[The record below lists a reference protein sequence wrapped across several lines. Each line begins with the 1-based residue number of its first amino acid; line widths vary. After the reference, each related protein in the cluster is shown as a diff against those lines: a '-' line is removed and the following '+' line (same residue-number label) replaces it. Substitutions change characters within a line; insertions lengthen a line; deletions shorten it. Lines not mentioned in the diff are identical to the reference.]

1 MPKTYAPLPV
11 SHLTE
16 HCCYIH
22 SGEMPELVH
31 LDDRALDVM
40 FDYEHTRAI
49 TIDQH
54 ALLADARIE
63 MKACGVHVLLVI
75 DDFQHVVGIISSEDI
90 LGEKPVKVSQEKDIP
105 RAQVKVRMVMTPREQ
120 VVVLNYADL
129 RLARVGEL
137 VQTLRQAKQHYA
149 LVTEVRGGKTLV
161 RGLFSLM
168 FISKRSPSQVGDDD
182 LMAHTVLEL
191 RHRFN
196 NQ

>member
-1 MPKTYAPLPV
+1 MPKTYAPLSV
-11 SHLTE
+11 SHLPAD
-16 HCCYIH
+16 CCYIH

-31 LDDRALDVM
+31 LDDLALNVM

-49 TIDQH
+49 TVDQH
-54 ALLADARIE
+54 ELLADARIE

-75 DDFQHVVGIISSEDI
+75 DESQHVVGIISSEDI

-105 RAQVKVRMVMTPREQ
+105 RAQVKVRMVMTPREH
-120 VVVLNYADL
+120 VVTLNYADL

-149 LVTEVRGGKTLV
+149 LVTENKDEKTLV
-161 RGLFSLM
+161 RGLFSLT
-168 FISKRSPSQVGDDD
+168 FISKHSPGQVGSDD
-182 LMAHTVLEL
+182 LMARTVSEL

-196 NQ
+196 Q

>member
-1 MPKTYAPLPV
+1 MPKTYAPLPTN
-11 SHLTE
+11 HLPN

-31 LDDRALDVM
+31 LDDLALHVM

-75 DDFQHVVGIISSEDI
+75 DEMQHVVGIISSEDI

-120 VVVLNYADL
+120 IVVFHYADL
-129 RLARVGEL
+129 KLARVGEL

-149 LVTEVRGGKTLV
+149 LVTDIKENKTAV
-161 RGLFSLM
+161 PGLFSLT
-168 FISKRSPSQVGDDD
+168 FISKRSPSKVGDDD
-182 LMAHTVLEL
+182 LMAHTLSEL

-196 NQ
+196 QQ